1 MNATLNKHLNDL
13 WHTHAAHIQR
23 VCERERGS
31 GGRRQR
37 ADTTW
42 HSYVTNN
49 KFGRFAALWLNV
61 VVLSLNRIA
70 QSQIWFMCGTHTH
83 TRSVCHR
90 RPANLRG
97 VAKNSRASLSCIS
110 DFWWSFRL
118 PKSDKNR
125 QTVRA
130 SSCQTVTQGGLPS
143 VCASVHVYVCVC
155 VSVVCGKAK
164 RQSSV
169 AKTMQTWKLPKRCSM
184 QPAFK
189 YANQT
194 RARRERRENGRERQ
208 VVVCVCG

>member
-1 MNATLNKHLNDL
+1 MTFDTRTQY
-13 WHTHAAHIQR
+13 THR
-23 VCERERGS
+23 ECVRERGVV

-83 TRSVCHR
+83 IRSVCHR

-130 SSCQTVTQGGLPS
+130 SSCQTVTPGGLPS
-143 VCASVHVYVCVC
+143 VCVLVCMSMCVC
-155 VSVVCGKAK
+155 EFRVWQSQKAIK
-164 RQSSV
+164 CCQNYANMKI
-169 AKTMQTWKLPKRCSM
+169 AKTLLDATSFQIRKPD
-184 QPAFK
+184 
-189 YANQT
+189 
-194 RARRERRENGRERQ
+194 
-208 VVVCVCG
+208 

>member
-1 MNATLNKHLNDL
+1 MTFDTRTQ
-13 WHTHAAHIQR
+13 HTQR
-23 VCERERGS
+23 VRERGVV

-70 QSQIWFMCGTHTH
+70 QSQIWFMCGTHTCTH
-83 TRSVCHR
+83 TQCHR

-97 VAKNSRASLSCIS
+97 VAKSSGASLSCIS

-130 SSCQTVTQGGLPS
+130 SSCQTVTPGGLPS
-143 VCASVHVYVCVC
+143 VCACLCMCVC
-155 VSVVCGKAK
+155 RVWQSQKAIK
-164 RQSSV
+164 CCQNYANMKI
-169 AKTMQTWKLPKRCSM
+169 AKTLLDATSFQIRKPD
-184 QPAFK
+184 
-189 YANQT
+189 
-194 RARRERRENGRERQ
+194 
-208 VVVCVCG
+208 